1 VLAAL
6 LALDDLLG
14 DQPLAFEL
22 RELEAG
28 QRVEGGQ
35 GLVDLQQLRPLLG
48 GIPGRVRQRHHRHA
62 PLLQLLQRLQHA
74 RIRLEVLAAR
84 LGERHLGRLDDELVE
99 AVELGELLEDR
110 RLLQHVRV
118 LVGLVLLVDRLQR
131 LDDLDAGE
139 GGRPADSLHH
149 RLHRGHDVEG
159 PRIQRVVHVGDD
171 RADDGYYQRQYDQQP
186 QYNQQYQSQ
195 QPTYQQPGI
204 AVGEPRPDGY
214 QGDRRGHYEQRVVQ
228 QWVPG
233 RYQQVWVPEQCN
245 TRFRQ
250 RGWYRSA
257 ANVCVPAHYAQ
268 QWMPGHYEST
278 QQSVWVPYSFHNHH
292 QWGRGTF
299 GRGI

>member
-1 VLAAL
+1 MSFKMTLVGAALTLSMAPLAA
-6 LALDDLLG
+6 
-14 DQPLAFEL
+14 
-22 RELEAG
+22 
-28 QRVEGGQ
+28 
-35 GLVDLQQLRPLLG
+35 
-48 GIPGRVRQRHHRHA
+48 
-62 PLLQLLQRLQHA
+62 
-74 RIRLEVLAAR
+74 
-84 LGERHLGRLDDELVE
+84 
-99 AVELGELLEDR
+99 
-110 RLLQHVRV
+110 
-118 LVGLVLLVDRLQR
+118 
-131 LDDLDAGE
+131 
-139 GGRPADSLHH
+139 
-149 RLHRGHDVEG
+149 
-159 PRIQRVVHVGDD
+159 